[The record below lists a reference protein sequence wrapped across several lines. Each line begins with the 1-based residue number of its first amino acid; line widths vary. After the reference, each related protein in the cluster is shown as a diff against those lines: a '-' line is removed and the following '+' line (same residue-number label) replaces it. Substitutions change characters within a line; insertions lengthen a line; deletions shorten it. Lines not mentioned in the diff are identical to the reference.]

1 MVQPL
6 RSGALQS
13 RGRYEHNS
21 LVMPGHDDS
30 AFDTVPALRSG
41 MKNAAPR
48 PGHDVTRHNFE
59 QSRPYRPVQSFGVGG
74 SMIRAMSIR
83 GWALMLALSGAGAAM
98 AEEPPSVWPK
108 DIYSA
113 DPNSTASENPGD
125 EAEGA
130 PAQTVDLSNPDIDW
144 SQLDPALA
152 GNARAPADPKA
163 RRAPGDGAASS
174 WSAQDKSNGAA
185 ALSVKQSMIPFWDT
199 RVGADLTV
207 ARQQPSSAAE
217 ALQQKITTGEQ
228 QSSGAAWAAMTAPGV
243 GSIWDR
249 TAIEARV
256 DPSEVQSRLG
266 TSLSKSMPF
275 GEQTSLTL
283 QNGGSVTQQGIAAIP
298 GITGHQARN
307 TTMDQSARL
316 NIADTGTSLIAG
328 QTLSST
334 DDKWLRKIGAEQ
346 KLFGGVSVS
355 GSIGET
361 LQGMANKSISAG
373 FKRSW

>member
-1 MVQPL
+1 
-6 RSGALQS
+6 
-13 RGRYEHNS
+13 
-21 LVMPGHDDS
+21 
-30 AFDTVPALRSG
+30 
-41 MKNAAPR
+41 
-48 PGHDVTRHNFE
+48 
-59 QSRPYRPVQSFGVGG
+59 
-74 SMIRAMSIR
+74 MSIR
-83 GWALMLALSGAGAAM
+83 GWALMLALSGASAAI
-98 AEEPPSVWPK
+98 AEEQPSVWPK
-108 DIYSA
+108 DIYKDIAADQSA
-113 DPNSTASENPGD
+113 TTGENPGD

-130 PAQTVDLSNPDIDW
+130 PAQTVDLTNPDIDW
-144 SQLDPALA
+144 SELDPATATA
-152 GNARAPADPKA
+152 GDAKTPADPKA
-163 RRAPGDGAASS
+163 RRALQDGPASS
-174 WSAQDKSNGAA
+174 WSAQDKANGAA

-243 GSIWDR
+243 GSIWDS

-256 DPSEVQSRLG
+256 DPSQEQSRLG
-266 TSLSKSMPF
+266 TSLSKSVTLD
-275 GEQTSLTL
+275 ERTSLTL

-316 NIADTGTSLIAG
+316 SIADTGTSLVAG
-328 QTLSST
+328 QSQSST

-346 KLFGGVSVS
+346 KLLGGVSVS

-361 LQGMANKSISAG
+361 PQGTANKSISAG
-373 FKRSW
+373 FRRSW

>member
-1 MVQPL
+1 
-6 RSGALQS
+6 
-13 RGRYEHNS
+13 
-21 LVMPGHDDS
+21 
-30 AFDTVPALRSG
+30 
-41 MKNAAPR
+41 
-48 PGHDVTRHNFE
+48 
-59 QSRPYRPVQSFGVGG
+59 
-74 SMIRAMSIR
+74 MSIR
-83 GWALMLALSGAGAAM
+83 GWALMLALSGASAAI
-98 AEEPPSVWPK
+98 AEQAPSVWPR

-113 DPNSTASENPGD
+113 EENSPSENPGD
-125 EAEGA
+125 EAEAA
-130 PAQTVDLSNPDIDW
+130 PAQTVDLNNPDIDW
-144 SQLDPALA
+144 SQLDTAS
-152 GNARAPADPKA
+152 GDARAPADPKA
-163 RRAPGDGAASS
+163 RRALQDSAASS
-174 WSAQDKSNGAA
+174 WSAQDKANGAA

-243 GSIWDR
+243 GSIWDS

-266 TSLSKSMPF
+266 TSLSKSVPF
-275 GEQTSLTL
+275 GEQSSLTL
-283 QNGGSVTQQGIAAIP
+283 QNGSSVTQQGIAAIP

-307 TTMDQSARL
+307 FAMDQSARL
-316 NIADTGTSLIAG
+316 SIADTGTSFVAG

-355 GSIGET
+355 GSVGET
-361 LQGMANKSISAG
+361 LQGTANKSISAG

>member
-1 MVQPL
+1 MNFRMQ
-6 RSGALQS
+6 RWRGALA
-13 RGRYEHNS
+13 G
-21 LVMPGHDDS
+21 
-30 AFDTVPALRSG
+30 AL
-41 MKNAAPR
+41 
-48 PGHDVTRHNFE
+48 
-59 QSRPYRPVQSFGVGG
+59 
-74 SMIRAMSIR
+74 
-83 GWALMLALSGAGAAM
+83 LLGAGSLAV
-98 AEEPPSVWPK
+98 AEEQPSVWPK

-113 DPNSTASENPGD
+113 EENAAPAGENPGD

-130 PAQTVDLSNPDIDW
+130 PAQTVDLTNPDIDW
-144 SQLDPALA
+144 SQLDPATAPA
-152 GNARAPADPKA
+152 GNPKAPADPKA
-163 RRAPGDGAASS
+163 GRAGQDGAAAS
-174 WSAQDKSNGAA
+174 WSAQDKANGAA

-249 TAIEARV
+249 TAIDARI
-256 DPSEVQSRLG
+256 DPSQEQSRFG
-266 TSLSKSMPF
+266 TSLSKSVPLS
-275 GEQTSLTL
+275 EQTSLTL
-283 QNGGSVTQQGIAAIP
+283 QNGNSVTQQGIATIP

-307 TTMDQSARL
+307 YAMDQSARL
-316 NIADTGTSLIAG
+316 SIADTGTSLIAG

-346 KLFGGVSVS
+346 KLFGGISVS

-361 LQGMANKSISAG
+361 LQGTANKSISAG

>member
-1 MVQPL
+1 
-6 RSGALQS
+6 
-13 RGRYEHNS
+13 
-21 LVMPGHDDS
+21 
-30 AFDTVPALRSG
+30 
-41 MKNAAPR
+41 
-48 PGHDVTRHNFE
+48 
-59 QSRPYRPVQSFGVGG
+59 
-74 SMIRAMSIR
+74 MSIR
-83 GWALMLALSGAGAAM
+83 GCALMLALSGAGAAI

-108 DIYSA
+108 EIYYNEVA
-113 DPNSTASENPGD
+113 AGENPGD

-130 PAQTVDLSNPDIDW
+130 PAQTVDVSNPDIDW
-144 SQLDPALA
+144 SQLDPASA
-152 GNARAPADPKA
+152 GNARASADPKA
-163 RRAPGDGAASS
+163 RRAAQDGAASS
-174 WSAQDKSNGAA
+174 WSAQDKANGAA

-207 ARQQPSSAAE
+207 ARQQPLSAAE

-228 QSSGAAWAAMTAPGV
+228 QSAGSAWAAMTAPGV

-256 DPSEVQSRLG
+256 DPSQEQSRLG
-266 TSLSKSMPF
+266 TSLSKSVTLD
-275 GEQTSLTL
+275 ERTSLTL

-316 NIADTGTSLIAG
+316 SIADTGTSFVAG
-328 QTLSST
+328 QSLSST

-346 KLFGGVSVS
+346 QLFGGVSVS

-361 LQGMANKSISAG
+361 LQGTANKSISAG
-373 FKRSW
+373 FKKSW

>member
-1 MVQPL
+1 MNFRMERWQ
-6 RSGALQS
+6 GALAVALLL
-13 RGRYEHNS
+13 GS
-21 LVMPGHDDS
+21 L
-30 AFDTVPALRSG
+30 PA
-41 MKNAAPR
+41 
-48 PGHDVTRHNFE
+48 V
-59 QSRPYRPVQSFGVGG
+59 
-74 SMIRAMSIR
+74 
-83 GWALMLALSGAGAAM
+83 
-98 AEEPPSVWPK
+98 AEEQPSVWPK

-113 DPNSTASENPGD
+113 EENAAPANENPD
-125 EAEGA
+125 NEAEGR
-130 PAQTVDLSNPDIDW
+130 PAQTVDLTNPDIDW
-144 SQLDPALA
+144 SELNPATA
-152 GNARAPADPKA
+152 DDARAPADPKA
-163 RRAPGDGAASS
+163 KRTLQDSAASS
-174 WSAQDKSNGAA
+174 WSAQDKANGAA

-207 ARQQPSSAAE
+207 ARQQPASAAE

-266 TSLSKSMPF
+266 TSLSKSVPL
-275 GEQTSLTL
+275 GEQTSITL
-283 QNGGSVTQQGIAAIP
+283 QNGNSVTQQGITPIP

-316 NIADTGTSLIAG
+316 SIADTGTSLVAG
-328 QTLSST
+328 QTVSSA

-361 LQGMANKSISAG
+361 PQGTANKSISAG

>member
-1 MVQPL
+1 VVRAGIMKFRTQ
-6 RSGALQS
+6 RWQGALAVALLLGTGS
-13 RGRYEHNS
+13 
-21 LVMPGHDDS
+21 P
-30 AFDTVPALRSG
+30 PA
-41 MKNAAPR
+41 
-48 PGHDVTRHNFE
+48 V
-59 QSRPYRPVQSFGVGG
+59 
-74 SMIRAMSIR
+74 
-83 GWALMLALSGAGAAM
+83 
-98 AEEPPSVWPK
+98 AEEAPSVWPK

-113 DPNSTASENPGD
+113 EENAAPVGETPD
-125 EAEGA
+125 NEAEAA

-144 SQLDPALA
+144 SQLDPASADA
-152 GNARAPADPKA
+152 GNAKAPADPKA
-163 RRAPGDGAASS
+163 RRAQGDGAASS
-174 WSAQDKSNGAA
+174 WSAQDKANGAA

-207 ARQQPSSAAE
+207 ARQQPGSAAE

-243 GSIWDR
+243 GSVWDS

-256 DPSEVQSRLG
+256 DPSDAQGRLG
-266 TSLSKSMPF
+266 TSLSKSVTLD
-275 GEQTSLTL
+275 ERTSLTL
-283 QNGGSVTQQGIAAIP
+283 QNGSSVTQQGIAAIP

-316 NIADTGTSLIAG
+316 SIADTGTSLIAG

-361 LQGMANKSISAG
+361 LQGTANKSINAG